1 MIKKINILIN
11 VNFGFSKIFFFK
23 AQLFREIFNFFFMK
37 KKKKN

>member
-23 AQLFREIFNFFFMK
+23 AQLLFNIRDIYRRQKIK
-37 KKKKN
+37 K